1 MFITVTAIINKRRGK
16 SPWLIGGNGYQTSR
30 GKVGSWGQGQAGRE
44 GKGRGAE
51 GARVRGQGGKGRG
64 GKGARARGQRGQGA
78 ALVSLH
84 SVRSCQE
91 GIYG

>member
-1 MFITVTAIINKRRGK
+1 MGIRRAGVKLEVGGRGK
-16 SPWLIGGNGYQTSR
+16 R
-30 GKVGSWGQGQAGRE
+30 
-44 GKGRGAE
+44 AE
-51 GARVRGQGGKGRG
+51 GARAEGRRGQGQGQGQGGGGRGARGRGQGGK
-64 GKGARARGQRGQGA
+64 GA